1 MYKTKK
7 TLLNIITISYII
19 IFIIESIKYLNTNSN
34 IYGVYYLLTSL
45 LIVFLLLPV
54 TYNYKR
60 NYSKARISKIIIIMI
75 IGIFSSYFLQ
85 NIILQNMN
93 YMDSS
98 KLYLEKIF
106 ITKNVLKPII
116 YSLLLIFLIIETK
129 VYLLLK
135 KIYLPKSKQ
144 S

>member
-19 IFIIESIKYLNTNSN
+19 IFIIELIKYLNTNSN
-34 IYGVYYLLTSL
+34 ICGVYYLLTSL

-129 VYLLLK
+129 AYLLLK

>member
-7 TLLNIITISYII
+7 TLLNTITISYII
-19 IFIIESIKYLNTNSN
+19 IFIIELIKYLNTNSN

-60 NYSKARISKIIIIMI
+60 NYSKARISKKILILI

>member
-7 TLLNIITISYII
+7 TLLNIITISNII
-19 IFIIESIKYLNTNSN
+19 IFNIELIKYLNTNSN

-60 NYSKARISKIIIIMI
+60 NYSKARISKIILILI

>member
-19 IFIIESIKYLNTNSN
+19 IFIIELIKYLNTNSN

-93 YMDSS
+93 YIDSS